1 VSPLFAGVDPEAQT
15 RVIPVP
21 DASHIGE
28 ARRAVAT
35 LSSLLGL
42 DETSA
47 GRVAIV
53 ATELATNLANHGG
66 GGTLLARTLASG
78 TGIELIAIDRGR
90 GIDDVGRALRD
101 GYSSGGTAGKGLGA
115 VHRMSDVFDLYSQ
128 PGHGTAVLARML
140 RLVRSSPPA
149 TAGDLL
155 ELGAVSV
162 PAPNETVCGDGWAV
176 VQGELGPSII
186 VIDGLGHG
194 VLAHEAASVGLE
206 ICRRNPGAPPAAM
219 LEAMHRGMRAT
230 RGAAA
235 AVAEINPS
243 ALNVRF
249 AGIGNVACSVAST
262 EGSRSIA
269 SMSGIVGHEARRVQE
284 FAVSFPAGAS
294 LVMFS
299 DGLTTRWRL
308 DQYPGLRPRHPALG
322 AAVAFRDHT
331 RGRDDATVLVAR
343 LAAPRR
349 EGDTA

>member
-1 VSPLFAGVDPEAQT
+1 MSPLFAGVDPGAQT

-28 ARRAVAT
+28 ARRSVAA
-35 LSSLLGL
+35 LSTLLGL

-53 ATELATNLANHGG
+53 ATELATNLAHHGG
-66 GGTLLARTLASG
+66 GGSLLARAIAAG

-90 GIDDVGRALRD
+90 GIDDVARAMRD

-115 VHRMSDVFDLYSQ
+115 VRRMSEIFDIYSQ
-128 PGHGTAVLARML
+128 PGAGTAVLARML
-140 RLVRSSPPA
+140 RLVRHTSPEAPE
-149 TAGDLL
+149 DLL
-155 ELGAVSV
+155 ELGVVSA
-162 PAPNETVCGDGWAV
+162 PAPHETVCGDGWAV
-176 VQGELGPSII
+176 VQGEMGPSVV

-194 VLAHEAASVGLE
+194 PLAHDAALIGIE
-206 ICRRNPGAPPAAM
+206 ICRRNPGMPPAAM
-219 LEAMHRGMRAT
+219 IDAMHRGMRAT

-235 AVAEINPS
+235 AVAEINP
-243 ALNVRF
+243 ATLTVRF
-249 AGIGNVACSVAST
+249 AGVGNISCSVTST

-284 FAVSFPAGAS
+284 FSVPFPAGAS

-308 DQYPGLRPRHPALG
+308 DQYSGLRPRHPALG
-322 AAVAFRDHT
+322 AAVAFRDHL

-343 LAAPRR
+343 LASQRR
-349 EGDTA
+349 EGETA